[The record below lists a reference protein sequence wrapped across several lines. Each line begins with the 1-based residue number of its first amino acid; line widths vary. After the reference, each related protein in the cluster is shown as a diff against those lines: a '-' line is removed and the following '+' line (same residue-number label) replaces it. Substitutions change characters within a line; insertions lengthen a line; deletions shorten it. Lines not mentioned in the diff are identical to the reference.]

1 MQCWKKSQRGFFTIL
16 FLVQNTFLLLYVTLW
31 QSRINRKQGRKQSL
45 KLFTGGCCLW
55 QTPWD
60 SCESHGQCQAA
71 HGTRFRIKPAHFSD
85 PWRPPG
91 LTTRDRW
98 SIAMAPVWGQN
109 LHVGEPSTCQAFIW
123 APCNVPWERLCQRN
137 SDDRNLGLWL
147 EDSFE
152 PGMVTL
158 TYDLGTDLDGMELF
172 QWVVCW
178 AWEAWL
184 GERMASVSLAQCS
197 LLQHFFCH

>member
-1 MQCWKKSQRGFFTIL
+1 M
-16 FLVQNTFLLLYVTLW
+16 TLW
-31 QSRINRKQGRKQSL
+31 KSRINRKQGRKQLL

-55 QTPWD
+55 QTRWD
-60 SCESHGQCQAA
+60 SCESHGQWQAA

-85 PWRPPG
+85 PQRPPG

-98 SIAMAPVWGQN
+98 SVAMAPVWGQN

-123 APCNVPWERLCQRN
+123 APCNAPWERLCQRN

-172 QWVVCW
+172 QWVVCCLS
-178 AWEAWL
+178 L
-184 GERMASVSLAQCS
+184 GGLAGGKDGFCFFGTMLSASAF
-197 LLQHFFCH
+197 LLPLITLEWSEKHHLL